1 LTRKFS
7 LGILRFVPAGTIDYR
22 QAWIYLFIF
31 AVSVTLITLYLW
43 KNDRELL
50 KLYSSV
56 IKSVI
61 ACYLRSGECPSLL
74 RQKRHKG
81 CITSSKR
88 QLFIF
93 R

>member
-1 LTRKFS
+1 MS
-7 LGILRFVPAGTIDYR
+7 RFVPAGTIDYR
-22 QAWIYLFIF
+22 QAWIYLFIV
-31 AVSVTLITLYLW
+31 AVSVTLINLYLW
-43 KNDRELL
+43 RASEAI
-50 KLYSSV
+50 YSSV

-61 ACYLRSGECPSLL
+61 ACYLRSGKCPALL

-81 CITSSKR
+81 CITSSKS